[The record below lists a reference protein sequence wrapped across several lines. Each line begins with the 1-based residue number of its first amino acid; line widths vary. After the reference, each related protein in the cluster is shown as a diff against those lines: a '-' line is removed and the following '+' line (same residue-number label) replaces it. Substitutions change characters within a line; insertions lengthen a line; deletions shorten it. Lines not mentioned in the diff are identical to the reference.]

1 MRSSLISAF
10 FLGSLA
16 AQAAGKRSRG
26 SLCKSLVTVTET
38 VTVTGLPPQT
48 TDTVPSSA
56 TSLSVAPTS
65 PSPSQAQSSS
75 RSSSATK
82 VQTEEPEPTTTLVE
96 QSSSSSAPSSSAES
110 IAVSSSSSSIVSQVP
125 ASSASSANPVASQT
139 SAAPYA
145 SATEVDVKVPA
156 TEQCGIDDRL
166 HFTDMPWSLSN
177 NMYNSESMV
186 GTQCTNFVRALGAS
200 DGTNLVEWTS
210 TTDVQKIE
218 DTADVC
224 KGYSNFGDGPDDKAR
239 LRDIKSIP
247 AYFKWSRSVEGDF
260 KGAHI
265 FDMMTSVEK
274 DVGEQPNTKEFM
286 LFLKIW
292 GGQRAMGWNDGAI
305 DTLELFGHTFKLYYG
320 VHSSSG
326 QQVFSLEP
334 DTPFEGEFQGN
345 LKEWL
350 DLMVEKGH
358 VTDDEYLNH
367 WTGGVEIFYGK
378 STLNATSNLSFVV

>member
-10 FLGSLA
+10 VLGSLA

-26 SLCKSLVTVTET
+26 SLCRSLVTVTET

-48 TDTVPSSA
+48 TSTVPSSA

-65 PSPSQAQSSS
+65 LSQPQAQSSS
-75 RSSSATK
+75 TTN
-82 VQTEEPEPTTTLVE
+82 VQTEEPKPTTTLVE
-96 QSSSSSAPSSSAES
+96 QSSSSSVASSSAES
-110 IAVSSSSSSIVSQVP
+110 IAVSSSSSSIASQVP

-166 HFTDMPWSLSN
+166 HFTSMPWSLSN

-186 GTQCTNFVRALGAS
+186 GTQCTNFVRALEAS

-218 DTADVC
+218 DTANIC

-247 AYFKWSRSVEGDF
+247 AYFKWSRSVEEDF

-292 GGQRAMGWNDGAI
+292 GDQRAMGWNDGAI

-320 VHSSSG
+320 VHSTSG

-334 DTPFEGEFQGN
+334 NTPFEGEFEGD

-350 DLMVEKGH
+350 QLMVEKGH

-378 STLNATSNLSFVV
+378 STLNATSNLSLVV

>member
-10 FLGSLA
+10 VLGSLA

-38 VTVTGLPPQT
+38 ITVTGPPPQPT
-48 TDTVPSSA
+48 STVPSSA
-56 TSLSVAPTS
+56 TSVSVAPTS
-65 PSPSQAQSSS
+65 LSQSQAQSSS
-75 RSSSATK
+75 TTQ
-82 VQTEEPEPTTTLVE
+82 VQTEEPKPTTTLVE
-96 QSSSSSAPSSSAES
+96 QSSSSSVASSSAES
-110 IAVSSSSSSIVSQVP
+110 IAVSSSSSSIASQAP

-139 SAAPYA
+139 STAPYT

-156 TEQCGIDDRL
+156 TEQCGVDDRL
-166 HFTDMPWSLSN
+166 HFTGMPWTLSN

-186 GTQCTNFVRALGAS
+186 GTQCTNFVRALAAS
-200 DGTNLVEWTS
+200 DGTSLVEWTS

-218 DTADVC
+218 DTANIC
-224 KGYSNFGDGPDDKAR
+224 KGYSNFGDGPDDKPR

-247 AYFKWSRSVEGDF
+247 AYFKWSRSVEEDF

-292 GGQRAMGWNDGAI
+292 GDQRVMGWGDGAI

-320 VHSSSG
+320 VHSTSG

-334 DTPFEGEFQGN
+334 DTPFEGEFEGD

-350 DLMVEKGH
+350 NLMVEKGH

-378 STLNATSNLSFVV
+378 STLSATSNLSLVV